1 MCYSP
6 GKNGIQEES
15 EMVGRGELTDHAWGV
30 IEPLFPVNQQ
40 RGAQWRN
47 HQIVI
52 NGILWK
58 LRIGAQW
65 RDLPDRYGAKQSCA
79 DRIYR

>member
-1 MCYSP
+1 
-6 GKNGIQEES
+6 
-15 EMVGRGELTDHAWGV
+15 
-30 IEPLFPVNQQ
+30 VNQQ

-52 NGILWK
+52 NGILWR